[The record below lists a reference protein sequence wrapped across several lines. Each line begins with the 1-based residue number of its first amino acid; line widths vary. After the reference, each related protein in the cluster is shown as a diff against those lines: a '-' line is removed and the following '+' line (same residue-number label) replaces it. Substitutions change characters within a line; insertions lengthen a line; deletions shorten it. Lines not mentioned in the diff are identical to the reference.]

1 MFRETRQEREESS
14 EFRRILSVGEV
25 GIRSPS
31 VMLLKHMHFPILESA
46 MKLN

>member
-1 MFRETRQEREESS
+1 MFGETRQEEESG
-14 EFRRILSVGEV
+14 EFRRIISVGEV

-46 MKLN
+46 MKIN

>member
-1 MFRETRQEREESS
+1 MFGEARQEWEELD
-14 EFRRILSVGEV
+14 EFRSILNVGEV